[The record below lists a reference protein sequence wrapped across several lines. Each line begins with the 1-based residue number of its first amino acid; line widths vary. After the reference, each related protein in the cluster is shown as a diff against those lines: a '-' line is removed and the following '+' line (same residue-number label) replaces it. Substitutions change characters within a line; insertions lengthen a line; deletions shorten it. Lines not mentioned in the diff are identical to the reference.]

1 MFAKLLTSKA
11 ILGKRPLEVQ
21 VQNIHK
27 SFCILTVF
35 MVTFMG
41 LIGANFICCSH
52 QLPHTVFITVE
63 CTDQKASFGVDHKFY
78 HTSCEETTL
87 LFL

>member
-35 MVTFMG
+35 MITFMG
-41 LIGANFICCSH
+41 LIFYKW
-52 QLPHTVFITVE
+52 QLRNLFSRHLVSFLLTE
-63 CTDQKASFGVDHKFY
+63 CILMKAKF
-78 HTSCEETTL
+78 
-87 LFL
+87 